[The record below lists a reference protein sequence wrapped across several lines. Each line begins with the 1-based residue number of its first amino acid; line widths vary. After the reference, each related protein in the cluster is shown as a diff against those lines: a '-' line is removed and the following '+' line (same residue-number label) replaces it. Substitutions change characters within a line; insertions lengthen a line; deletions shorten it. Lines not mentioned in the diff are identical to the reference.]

1 MHRAFHVLWYTR
13 MKKSQIQSFETI
25 AVLMVFFIIVF
36 IGIIFYSNIAKSSIE
51 QKIDRYQEL
60 SKIQKISTNKNMK
73 NVILSRSKPLSQVLC
88 TVGSHP
94 HEPHE
99 TRSIKIWSATFS
111 KILQASELLG
121 TNAIQF
127 YVKKEAFD
135 QILESGTASPS
146 LSLWGHLN
154 SLIEAGGQFFLYWV
168 IIQPVL
174 VVCTLFQY
182 HITTRS
188 EIKAKIRFC
197 IYLDC
202 IN

>member
-1 MHRAFHVLWYTR
+1 MC
-13 MKKSQIQSFETI
+13 S
-25 AVLMVFFIIVF
+25 
-36 IGIIFYSNIAKSSIE
+36 AKN
-51 QKIDRYQEL
+51 L
-60 SKIQKISTNKNMK
+60 
-73 NVILSRSKPLSQVLC
+73 VIHSGLKAPQ
-88 TVGSHP
+88 P
-94 HEPHE
+94 HES
-99 TRSIKIWSATFS
+99 RSIKIWSATFS

-127 YVKKEAFD
+127 YVEKEAFD

-154 SLIEAGGQFFLYWV
+154 SLIEAAGQFFLYWV

-174 VVCTLFQY
+174 VVCTLFHY

-197 IYLDC
+197 IYTISHITIELTVNSDSAYVV
-202 IN
+202 

>member
-1 MHRAFHVLWYTR
+1 MFDGLLIYALQNGRQRCLRCMSVIGRYLFHEAIVMVLDTC
-13 MKKSQIQSFETI
+13 I
-25 AVLMVFFIIVF
+25 VLF
-36 IGIIFYSNIAKSSIE
+36 KR
-51 QKIDRYQEL
+51 K
-60 SKIQKISTNKNMK
+60 T
-73 NVILSRSKPLSQVLC
+73 LSRCRDTC
-88 TVGSHP
+88 TVGSYA

-99 TRSIKIWSATFS
+99 SRSIKIWSATFS

-127 YVKKEAFD
+127 YMEKEAFD

-154 SLIEAGGQFFLYWV
+154 SLIEAAGQFFLYWV

-174 VVCTLFQY
+174 VVCTLFQS

-197 IYLDC
+197 IYTICHITIELTVHGC
-202 IN
+202 THTSCRLSTMMELYRYTQN